1 MPYKMSIVVAHPNTI
16 TSNTTLN
23 GLHRL
28 QSSHP
33 RRRSSC
39 GSMSPGLV
47 AKLREELDR
56 VTASDSQAESQTH
69 TLETG
74 LLALLGRLSTPAG
87 NDQAWSDA
95 VEYCRALIEAPR
107 ETARNDTW
115 MASCSRTLRALTAD
129 FAPEMPDVAA
139 RGTEKVAAGLRGRPL
154 GDIPGGQ
161 IAALDGLAGAYSL
174 VLSRRMLGREAVQAT
189 YLGLPSM
196 VDEYARCGSG
206 EEEEEARIRL
216 IALALGAAFNLGG
229 GAVRVLLD
237 GAFFDEAGTGD
248 EMTVEAALRWR
259 AVSGAA
265 SMLDASVYGRASR
278 YEGLTAPV
286 VSMAVR
292 DLLDWRRDVAVGSR
306 ENAVSAVCGMGF
318 EDPFHVTLE
327 AMLRA
332 ALRYPLAGACSI
344 AGMAVLSLS
353 LTGSGYRRDGRGE
366 RCAECE
372 RLLRA
377 ITSGARRA
385 WAPEEPPTSYEGGEA
400 ARALAKR
407 VVDGSL
413 SYSPMMQMG
422 LGWMQY
428 LVATGRI
435 RSFDARA

>member
-1 MPYKMSIVVAHPNTI
+1 MPSKMSIVVAHPYSI

-39 GSMSPGLV
+39 GSMSPSLV
-47 AKLREELDR
+47 AKLRDELDR
-56 VTASDSQAESQTH
+56 VSASDSQAH
-69 TLETG
+69 TVETG
-74 LLALLGRLSTPAG
+74 LLALLGRLAG
-87 NDQAWSDA
+87 PGDHAWIDA
-95 VEYCRALIEAPR
+95 VEYCRALIESPR
-107 ETARNDTW
+107 ESARQACSA
-115 MASCSRTLRALTAD
+115 ASCSRTVHDLTAG
-129 FAPEMPDVAA
+129 FAPDMPDIAVQ
-139 RGTEKVAAGLRGRPL
+139 GTERIAAGLRGRPL
-154 GDIPGGQ
+154 GDIPGGHDPG
-161 IAALDGLAGAYSL
+161 LDGLAGAYSL
-174 VLSRRMLGREAVQAT
+174 VLSRRMPARQAVQAT
-189 YLGLPSM
+189 YLGLPSTI
-196 VDEYARCGSG
+196 DEYAGCAGG
-206 EEEEEARIRL
+206 EEREEARIRL
-216 IALALGAAFNLGG
+216 IALALGAAVNLGG
-229 GAVRVLLD
+229 SAVRVLLD
-237 GAFFDEAGTGD
+237 GAFFDEPGTGD
-248 EMTVEAALRWR
+248 EMSVEAALRWR

-278 YEGLTAPV
+278 DEGLTDPV

-292 DLLDWRRDVAVGSR
+292 DLLDWRRDVAVGSA

-327 AMLRA
+327 ATLRA

-353 LTGSGYRRDGRGE
+353 LTGSGYRRGGRGE

-372 RLLRA
+372 RLLRG
-377 ITSGARRA
+377 ITTGARRA
-385 WAPEEPPTSYEGGEA
+385 WSPEEPPTSYEGGDA

>member
-1 MPYKMSIVVAHPNTI
+1 MSNKMSILVAHPNTI

-39 GSMSPGLV
+39 GSMSPWLV
-47 AKLREELDR
+47 AKLRDELDR
-56 VTASDSQAESQTH
+56 LPSTDNKSH
-69 TLETG
+69 TVETG
-74 LLALLGRLSTPAG
+74 LLALLGRLPG
-87 NDQAWSDA
+87 PGDHAWTDA
-95 VEYCRALIEAPR
+95 VEYCRALIESPR
-107 ETARNDTW
+107 ETARHACSA
-115 MASCSRTLRALTAD
+115 ASCSCTLRALTAG
-129 FAPEMPDVAA
+129 FAPDMPDVAVL
-139 RGTEKVAAGLRGRPL
+139 GTEKIAAGLRGRPL
-154 GDIPGGQ
+154 DDIPGGHDPG
-161 IAALDGLAGAYSL
+161 LDGLAGAYSL
-174 VLSRRMLGREAVQAT
+174 VLSRRMPARQAVQAT
-189 YLGLPSM
+189 YLGLPSTI
-196 VDEYARCGSG
+196 DEYAGCASG
-206 EEEEEARIRL
+206 EEEARIRL

-229 GAVRVLLD
+229 EAVCVLLD
-237 GAFFDEAGTGD
+237 GAFFDEPGTGD
-248 EMTVEAALRWR
+248 EMSVEAALRWR

-265 SMLDASVYGRASR
+265 SMLDASVYGRASWD
-278 YEGLTAPV
+278 EGLTAPV

-292 DLLDWRRDVAVGSR
+292 DLLDWRRDVAVGR
-306 ENAVSAVCGMGF
+306 AENAVSAVCGMGF
-318 EDPFHVTLE
+318 ADPFHVTLE

-353 LTGSGYRRDGRGE
+353 LTGSGYRRGGRGE

-372 RLLRA
+372 RLLREV
-377 ITSGARRA
+377 TTGARRA

-435 RSFDARA
+435 RSFDARLSMRI

>member
-1 MPYKMSIVVAHPNTI
+1 MPSNMSIVVAQPNSI

-39 GSMSPGLV
+39 GSMSPRLV
-47 AKLREELDR
+47 AKLRDELDR
-56 VTASDSQAESQTH
+56 VTTPDAQAH
-69 TLETG
+69 TVETG
-74 LLALLGRLSTPAG
+74 LLALLGRLSGPA
-87 NDQAWSDA
+87 DQACTDA
-95 VEYCRALIEAPR
+95 VEYCRALVEFPR
-107 ETARNDTW
+107 ETARQACSP
-115 MASCSRTLRALTAD
+115 ASCSRTLRALSAG
-129 FAPEMPDVAA
+129 FAPQMSDVAVQ
-139 RGTEKVAAGLRGRPL
+139 GTETIAAGLRGRPL
-154 GDIPGGQ
+154 GDIPGGHDPG
-161 IAALDGLAGAYSL
+161 LDGLAAAYSL
-174 VLSRRMLGREAVQAT
+174 VLSRRMPARQAVQAT
-189 YLGLPSM
+189 YLGLPST
-196 VDEYARCGSG
+196 VDEYAGCASG
-206 EEEEEARIRL
+206 AGKEEEEKGEARIRL
-216 IALALGAAFNLGG
+216 IALALGAAFDLGG

-237 GAFFDEAGTGD
+237 GAFFDEPGTGD
-248 EMTVEAALRWR
+248 EMSVEAALRWR

-265 SMLDASVYGRASR
+265 SMLDASVYGRASWD
-278 YEGLTAPV
+278 EGLTAPV

-292 DLLDWRRDVAVGSR
+292 DLLDWRRDVAVGSA
-306 ENAVSAVCGMGF
+306 ENAVSAVCGMGVQ
-318 EDPFHVTLE
+318 DPFHVTLE
-327 AMLRA
+327 AALRA

-353 LTGSGYRRDGRGE
+353 LTGSGYRRSGRGE

-372 RLLRA
+372 RLLRG
-377 ITSGARRA
+377 ITTGARRA
-385 WAPEEPPTSYEGGEA
+385 WAPEEPPTSYEEGEA

-413 SYSPMMQMG
+413 SYAPMMQMG